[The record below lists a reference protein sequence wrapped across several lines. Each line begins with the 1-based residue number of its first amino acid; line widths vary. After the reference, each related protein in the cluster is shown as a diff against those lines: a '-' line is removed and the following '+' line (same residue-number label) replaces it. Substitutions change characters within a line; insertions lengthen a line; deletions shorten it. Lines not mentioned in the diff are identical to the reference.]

1 MLESFVYPISFLFF
15 SRLLSEEDKLTNA
28 CILPQKVQ
36 CYKDVRQKN
45 QTEMKLAPCFCL
57 HCPRHY
63 NSYGNYMLVT
73 PLRHTGEEQK
83 VMTT

>member
-45 QTEMKLAPCFCL
+45 QTEMKLAPPLVFVCT
-57 HCPRHY
+57 Y

-73 PLRHTGEEQK
+73 PLRHCRETNK
-83 VMTT
+83 KS

>member
-45 QTEMKLAPCFCL
+45 QTEMKLAP
-57 HCPRHY
+57 P
-63 NSYGNYMLVT
+63 LVFVCT
-73 PLRHTGEEQK
+73 ALDI
-83 VMTT
+83 TTRMGITCS

>member
-45 QTEMKLAPCFCL
+45 QTEMKLA
-57 HCPRHY
+57 
-63 NSYGNYMLVT
+63 LVFVCT
-73 PLRHTGEEQK
+73 ALDI
-83 VMTT
+83 TTRMGITCS

>member
-36 CYKDVRQKN
+36 QCYQDVCQKKN
-45 QTEMKLAPCFCL
+45 QTEMKLAPPLVFVCT
-57 HCPRHY
+57 Y